1 MNELP
6 TYHGPCPYCGSAISV
21 VIKDGTTVARCSHR
35 GCGARGPIMRS
46 TERAVELFRA
56 GRCVPPA
63 EKAGSGAAEAS
74 EPSPPPTAPP
84 LLEWGPDGPRLS
96 EYERKRLERDEASGG
111 ECKRCGGDGRVEKHD
126 YLYPCPACKGT
137 GRKGCTDA

>member
-1 MNELP
+1 MVDAMTYPNP
-6 TYHGPCPYCGSAISV
+6 NYHGPCPYCGSAISV

-56 GRCVPPA
+56 GRCV
-63 EKAGSGAAEAS
+63 KVGSGAAEAS

-96 EYERKRLERDEASGG
+96 EYERKRLERDEASVGVCQACTIYG
-111 ECKRCGGDGRVEKHD
+111 PRTT
-126 YLYPCPACKGT
+126 CPACNGT
-137 GRKGCTDA
+137 GRKEGPDA

>member
-21 VIKDGTTVARCSHR
+21 VIQDGTTVARCSHR

-56 GRCVPPA
+56 GRCV
-63 EKAGSGAAEAS
+63 KVGSGASEVELRSPTGPAFTAGDGGESPRTPIDLAS
-74 EPSPPPTAPP
+74 
-84 LLEWGPDGPRLS
+84 
-96 EYERKRLERDEASGG
+96 EASGG
-111 ECKRCGGDGRVEKHD
+111 VCGTCRGVDVGMAHWT
-126 YLYPCPACKGT
+126 CPDCKGT
-137 GRKGCTDA
+137 GRAGGPDA